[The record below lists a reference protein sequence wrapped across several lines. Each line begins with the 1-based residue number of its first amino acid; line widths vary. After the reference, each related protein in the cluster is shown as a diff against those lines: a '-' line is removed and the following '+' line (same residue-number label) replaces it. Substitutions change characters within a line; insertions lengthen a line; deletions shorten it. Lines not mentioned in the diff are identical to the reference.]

1 MNPDKTLLAGFLAQ
15 SNPLPTPVR
24 SNALAIELGT
34 TLMQASANPGAVVL
48 HCRPSAL
55 FVQGAGVLQGGA
67 LAAMLDFAMSFAG
80 LIDAPAGRAVTTTM
94 LNVAFLR
101 AAPRGDYRVVGEIE
115 RLGRNAG
122 FARARLYAEEGAE
135 PVATATS
142 ALLIVAER
150 G

>member
-1 MNPDKTLLAGFLAQ
+1 MNPDKTLLADFLSQ
-15 SNPLPTPVR
+15 GNPPPTPVR

-34 TLMQASANPGAVVL
+34 TLLQASSTPGRVVL
-48 HCRPSAL
+48 HCKPSAL

-80 LIDAPAGRAVTTTM
+80 LIDAPAGKAVTTTM

-115 RLGRNAG
+115 RLGRSVA
-122 FARARLYAEEGAE
+122 FARARLFADDGAE
-135 PVATATS
+135 PVASATS
-142 ALLIVAER
+142 ALLVVAER
-150 G
+150 A

>member
-1 MNPDKTLLAGFLAQ
+1 MNPDKTLLADFLGQ
-15 SNPLPTPVR
+15 ENPPPTPVR
-24 SNALAIELGT
+24 SNALAIELGA
-34 TLMQASANPGAVVL
+34 TLLQASSAPGRVVL

-80 LIDAPAGRAVTTTM
+80 LIDAPAGKAVTTTT

-115 RLGRNAG
+115 RLGRNVA
-122 FARARLYAEEGAE
+122 FAHARLFADDGAE
-135 PVATATS
+135 PVASATS
-142 ALLIVAER
+142 ALLVVAER
-150 G
+150 A